1 VSCRTKETSD
11 SRAEQILRS
20 EVGDDA
26 PAIGTVLTQRSAL
39 RGVSRA
45 LSAGASAPAF
55 LSDATARPDE
65 LSQPERVDCTE
76 RLELDD
82 G

>member
-1 VSCRTKETSD
+1 VL
-11 SRAEQILRS
+11 EQLLRS
-20 EVGDDA
+20 EAGEENGA
-26 PAIGTVLTQRSAL
+26 SATQERPRSERAVLTATVL

-65 LSQPERVDCTE
+65 LSQPERVDCAE
-76 RLELDD
+76 RLKLDD